1 MNRLLHHLCYRTEHV
16 AHVEF
21 DSTTGTITT
30 PDAHCDL
37 AVKVG
42 YIVSD
47 GKEPLQ
53 LAEVTRTTP
62 RVWFKPLHRLKRWL
76 NNG

>member
-1 MNRLLHHLCYRTEHV
+1 VNRLLHHLCYQTQHV

-21 DSTTGTITT
+21 DPASGTIIT
-30 PDAHCDL
+30 PGAHLDL
-37 AVKVG
+37 TVTVG

-62 RVWFKPLHRLKRWL
+62 RGWFKPFHRIKRWL